1 MLQIIKDFLR
11 RRSLKRYSSTIPT
24 GMISLS
30 HIHTAVSFI
39 DVGDSSFEICKE
51 AILAFYKTN
60 NIKGDIFFF
69 DLRKI
74 GKNEQITTDIT
85 ATVFKKD
92 LNLFGRPSKEK
103 VNIMLGNKPDIF
115 ISLIKR
121 NDFPIEFMAKASQ
134 ARFKIGRVQLP
145 GNTFDIVISDPDGKK
160 YSEAEAFN
168 AIKTYLKKIG

>member
-39 DVGDSSFEICKE
+39 DVEDPSFDICKE

-74 GKNEQITTDIT
+74 GKDEQLTTDIT
-85 ATVFKKD
+85 ATVLKKD

-115 ISLIKR
+115 I
-121 NDFPIEFMAKASQ
+121 
-134 ARFKIGRVQLP
+134 
-145 GNTFDIVISDPDGKK
+145 
-160 YSEAEAFN
+160 
-168 AIKTYLKKIG
+168 

>member
-1 MLQIIKDFLR
+1 M
-11 RRSLKRYSSTIPT
+11 
-24 GMISLS
+24 
-30 HIHTAVSFI
+30 
-39 DVGDSSFEICKE
+39 
-51 AILAFYKTN
+51 
-60 NIKGDIFFF
+60 
-69 DLRKI
+69 
-74 GKNEQITTDIT
+74 
-85 ATVFKKD
+85 
-92 LNLFGRPSKEK
+92 NLFGRPSKEK

-115 ISLIKR
+115 ISLINR